1 MIVHPNRLDWFG
13 NFNWLL
19 QQELNEFFCY
29 RQHDDTTS
37 PHYFE
42 RLLKLANSRPDAAGV
57 YCDCQ
62 WRGGRHDIES
72 SPSIEGD
79 QLERLLQQLEQLT
92 PVPVRGLFRRAAV
105 RQAGPVRS
113 DEFRALSEIFV
124 WLTKVLRWGS
134 FIRLPEPLYYRLD
147 HADNFHKDHTTW
159 PVERRR
165 AAWSTMFTGM
175 LEAIMPACKTLEEK
189 LYVQQLILDRVAVY
203 RPGRSYQWVP
213 ANADS
218 AGKFMGE
225 CLDRLKHEGNL
236 HLLGPGEL
244 PAFLQSRFRQDFH
257 AEILDARL
265 RQSEVIIKTV
275 KTERDAAERERR
287 RLEAE
292 LALINRSRAL
302 KFSRRVRHLLRLPV
316 TKE

>member
-1 MIVHPNRLDWFG
+1 MMIRPHRIILRGCLSSPILDQMRPASIAIANG
-13 NFNWLL
+13 GV
-19 QQELNEFFCY
+19 
-29 RQHDDTTS
+29 DDTTS
-37 PHYFE
+37 
-42 RLLKLANSRPDAAGV
+42 N
-57 YCDCQ
+57 
-62 WRGGRHDIES
+62 S

-213 ANADS
+213 ANADWPANSWAS
-218 AGKFMGE
+218 ASIG
-225 CLDRLKHEGNL
+225 
-236 HLLGPGEL
+236 
-244 PAFLQSRFRQDFH
+244 
-257 AEILDARL
+257 
-265 RQSEVIIKTV
+265 
-275 KTERDAAERERR
+275 
-287 RLEAE
+287 
-292 LALINRSRAL
+292 
-302 KFSRRVRHLLRLPV
+302 
-316 TKE
+316 